1 MRMSRIKPDSEDMWH
16 HCYNRAVGTEQD
28 RPLGP
33 VEKEM
38 FVRILLRLSR
48 FFCVQPVAFQIMS
61 THYHLLLR
69 TPELMPSEDE
79 TCRRYA
85 EYYGG
90 KRRIEPGTEA
100 CRIWQARL
108 RDVSWFQRLLQ
119 QRFTVWYNRTRPV
132 RRRGPLWADRFKNTL
147 IESGEALWR
156 CWAYVENNAVRA
168 GLVADAA
175 DYRFGSLG
183 RWAQRGRH
191 PLEANALS
199 ALLPA
204 LGPLLGAETIEDLC
218 RKLRRELA
226 VENRDDAAPA
236 GAEAGFVLT
245 ARRRVRFWRDGVV
258 IGSELFV
265 RGIMSRVRSREE
277 ARRHRLARSRPE
289 LSGDPLHA
297 WRRLRVDLN

>member
-1 MRMSRIKPDSEDMWH
+1 MRMNRIKPDNEDTWH
-16 HCYNRAVGTEQD
+16 HCYNRAVGTERD

-33 VEKEM
+33 VEKEK
-38 FVRILLRLSR
+38 FIRILLRLSR
-48 FFCVQPVAFQIMS
+48 FFCVQPVAFQVMS

-69 TPELMPSEDE
+69 TPAEVPTEAE

-85 EYYGG
+85 EYYGW
-90 KRRIEPGTEA
+90 KRSIEPGTEA
-100 CRIWQARL
+100 CRIWQERL
-108 RDVSWFQRLLQ
+108 RDVSWFQRLVQ
-119 QRFTVWYNRTRPV
+119 QRFTVWYNRTRPI

-156 CWAYVENNAVRA
+156 CWAYLENNAVRA

-183 RWAQRGRH
+183 RWAQQGRY
-191 PLEANALS
+191 PLEANALA

-204 LGPLLGAETIEDLC
+204 LGPVLGAETLDDLF
-218 RKLRRELA
+218 RRLRRELVA
-226 VENRDDAAPA
+226 DASERTASSEA
-236 GAEAGFVLT
+236 DAGFVLT

-265 RGIMSRVRSREE
+265 REVMSRVRSREE
-277 ARRHRLARSRPE
+277 VRRHRLARSRPMP
-289 LSGDPLHA
+289 SVNPLHA